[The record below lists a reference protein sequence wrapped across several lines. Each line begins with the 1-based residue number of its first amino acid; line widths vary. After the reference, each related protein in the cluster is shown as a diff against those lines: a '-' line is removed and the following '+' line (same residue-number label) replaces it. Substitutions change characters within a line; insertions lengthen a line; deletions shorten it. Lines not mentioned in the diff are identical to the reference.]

1 MYICLTFKEIEENK
15 LQEDVMVIYST
26 VSKLPEWDP
35 ESETDFVC
43 CQVAESY
50 KLKPLALKKE
60 VFITYIWM
68 TYDSILQTNEIRI
81 SFSNRRG
88 FGFDIK
94 KVDEFPET
102 PFNSMEFN
110 NNKVVYSKNI
120 PLHVNYLYYAA
131 RMLGRF
137 EIIDV
142 RNINQLFIHF
152 REFVPYVKPL
162 LPPR

>member
-60 VFITYIWM
+60 LFITYIWIS
-68 TYDSILQTNEIRI
+68 YDSILETNQIHI
-81 SFSNRRG
+81 FFSNRDSL
-88 FGFDIK
+88 GFDMNQ
-94 KVDEFPET
+94 VGEFPET
-102 PFNSMEFN
+102 PFNSMEYH
-110 NNKVVYSKNI
+110 NNKLVYCFKV
-120 PLHVNYLYYAA
+120 PLDVNYLYFAA
-131 RMLGRF
+131 RILGRF

-142 RNINQLFIHF
+142 RNLSMNFIHF
-152 REFVPYVKPL
+152 REFTPYVKPL